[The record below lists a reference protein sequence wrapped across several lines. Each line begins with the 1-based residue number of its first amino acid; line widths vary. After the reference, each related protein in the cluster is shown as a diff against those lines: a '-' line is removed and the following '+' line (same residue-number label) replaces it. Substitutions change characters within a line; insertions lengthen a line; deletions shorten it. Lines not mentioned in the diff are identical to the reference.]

1 MPGRFLMNSFTR
13 RRALQALSGV
23 AASLAAVPASG
34 ATGAQL
40 FVSPTGNDAGP
51 GTKARPLKTFTAAQA
66 AARKLK
72 SKTPVTVWFRAGV
85 YYLPDTAVF
94 TAADSGSKLNPVT
107 FAAFPG

>member
-1 MPGRFLMNSFTR
+1 MNSFTR
-13 RRALQALSGV
+13 RRALQALSAG
-23 AASLAAVPASG
+23 AASLVAAPASG
-34 ATGAQL
+34 APAKEL

-51 GTKARPLKTFTAAQA
+51 GTRARPLKTFTAAQA

-94 TAADSGSKLNPVT
+94 TAEDSGSKLNP
-107 FAAFPG
+107 